1 MVERIIENEKKFDE
15 VISVVNNLELSLNN
29 FENIKDFI
37 NDLNKYYGS
46 KEWFMDKES
55 LETGRISNVKSGI
68 LSEDGFWN
76 IYIDIKELAK
86 RMKKISNKILDN
98 NKNI

>member
-1 MVERIIENEKKFDE
+1 
-15 VISVVNNLELSLNN
+15 
-29 FENIKDFI
+29 
-37 NDLNKYYGS
+37 
-46 KEWFMDKES
+46 MDKES